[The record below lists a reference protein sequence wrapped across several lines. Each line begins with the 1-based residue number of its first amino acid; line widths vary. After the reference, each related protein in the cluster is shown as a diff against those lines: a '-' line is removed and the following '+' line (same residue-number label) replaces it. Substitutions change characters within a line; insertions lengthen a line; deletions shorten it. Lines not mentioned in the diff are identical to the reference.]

1 MDEVEREILFIDQ
14 KLKKLQDS
22 LAQRDHSTPLPRETK
37 ESALYDS
44 GMDTGRPSMLPR
56 KSASPVLATNAMP
69 ETQQPAENPSPRAQS
84 KEVLNYADMGARP
97 KDKRP
102 PRTKFSEN
110 DYLEPREKVP
120 LMTEFPEDDYL
131 APSVTVRKAPRVR
144 FPSPIRRD
152 AHDTREKANKST
164 GVNMKPATYD
174 GSIPWQDY
182 HSHFE
187 T

>member
-1 MDEVEREILFIDQ
+1 MDEVEREISFIDQ

-37 ESALYDS
+37 EPALYDS

-56 KSASPVLATNAMP
+56 RSASPVLATNAMP
-69 ETQQPAENPSPRAQS
+69 QTQQPGESPRAQS
-84 KEVLNYADMGARP
+84 TEVLNYAGMGARP

-102 PRTKFSEN
+102 SRTEFSDD
-110 DYLEPREKVP
+110 DYLEPREKVSP
-120 LMTEFPEDDYL
+120 MTDFLEDDHL

-152 AHDTREKANKST
+152 AHDTREKVNKST
-164 GVNMKPATYD
+164 VVNMIPAT
-174 GSIPWQDY
+174 
-182 HSHFE
+182 
-187 T
+187 